1 MWNFTLLQLTSSV
14 ALALITSLLC
24 IFGINN
30 HILTCLRAKAYRR
43 ATIHKKLNIPE
54 EWPFVTI
61 QVATYNEGYIVTR
74 LLESCLKVDYPAD
87 KFEIIVVDDS
97 TDETINILREYEKRY
112 YPKIKVIH
120 RDARAGYKAGALNEA
135 LKNSR
140 GEFILV
146 LDADSILEPDFLKKT
161 IPVFLANE
169 KIGFIQGKLKCLN
182 ERESWLTKTLALVN
196 DWFANFLQSSF
207 SKCGMVMGF
216 AGHGGIFRRE
226 ALEDV
231 GGWMSDTI
239 AEDLDMAYRLQLKGW
254 KALYIEEAISF
265 EEAPPSYYSAIIRF
279 KRHIKGSL
287 QNLTKHW
294 RSIIKHKGLSPS
306 KKIEALMQLA
316 YPLVYP
322 LGLICLALT
331 LLAYAV
337 IPGAIID
344 RFWLSV
350 AGFICSTIVLMSLPC
365 IALIISPVP
374 SLLIILLALAFSL
387 ILFPRLREI
396 IKGVTW
402 TDPKVIFG
410 LLLVWC
416 DNMLNC
422 LSPIAGILRGKGEE
436 WIPTERSL
444 RRNVSL
450 NRGRKMAE
458 ASLRII
464 ASITVILS
472 FIIIE
477 AKNFSLNSL
486 GVLLP
491 IMLWLYSAY
500 IIVRD
505 NTKGSFKRD

>member
-14 ALALITSLLC
+14 ALALITSILC

-30 HILTCLRAKAYRR
+30 HVLMCLHAKAYRR
-43 ATIHKKLNIPE
+43 AAIYKKPSIPE

-87 KFEIIVVDDS
+87 KFEIIVIDDS
-97 TDETINILREYEKRY
+97 TDETISILREYEKRY

-120 RDARAGYKAGALNEA
+120 RDTRAGYKAGALNEA

-161 IPVFLANE
+161 IPIFLANE

-182 ERESWLTKTLALVN
+182 ERESWLTRTLALVN

-216 AGHGGIFRRE
+216 VGHGGIFRRK

-239 AEDLDMAYRLQLKGW
+239 AEDLDIAYRLQLRGW
-254 KALYIEEAISF
+254 KALYVEEAISF

-287 QNLTKHW
+287 QNLAKHW
-294 RSIIKHKGLSPS
+294 WSIVKHKGLSPF
-306 KKIEALMQLA
+306 KKVEAIMQLA

-331 LLAYAV
+331 LITYAI

-344 RFWLSV
+344 KFWLSV
-350 AGFICSTIVLMSLPC
+350 AGFICSAVMLISLPC

-374 SLLIILLALAFSL
+374 SLLIILLTLAFSL
-387 ILFPRLREI
+387 VLFSRIREI
-396 IKGVTW
+396 IRGITW
-402 TDPKVIFG
+402 IDLKVIFG

-422 LSPIAGILRGKGEE
+422 LSLIAGILRGKGEE
-436 WIPTERSL
+436 WIPTERIL
-444 RRNVSL
+444 RRNISL
-450 NRGRKMAE
+450 KRGKKMAE

-472 FIIIE
+472 FIIIGT
-477 AKNFSLNSL
+477 KNLSLNSF
-486 GVLLP
+486 GALLP
-491 IMLWLYSAY
+491 IVLWLYSAY
-500 IIVRD
+500 IIMKD
-505 NTKGSFKRD
+505 NVKVSLKRD